1 MENEKKI
8 KGNSGPIE
16 AEKLMEIIDFSQR
29 CMCKISFNKNN
40 KTYFGSGFFCKLSI
54 NELGFNNKPFLMTN
68 NHVIDLNY
76 LQSNNEIAL
85 EINKI
90 KKILNIKDRYKF
102 TNILNDFTI
111 IEIIDS
117 DNIDDFFEVFPNVMS
132 FNSERNFDDYDI
144 IIPQFPLGNKLSISS
159 GTIKRIDYNIIH
171 TASTEHGSSGSPIL
185 SPDNLKLI
193 GIHKQSYKDLNENIG
208 SFIKNILLSIKIG
221 GNFNIS
227 KLKLIKTIQNN
238 YYLKELILLNDGRP
252 CTIDILDN
260 VKVYDSDNFT
270 PKISIQKANKIEDED
285 SLSIE
290 KFPILCCNEENKI
303 IFKEKHTI
311 NIVDIDNLDEYQII
325 QKIENNWIKYI
336 FSIDNYII
344 GTNYDEPQPPNECV
358 YVYKKNLEKYSLV
371 NRNVFECSYDSFYF
385 EKLYFKDWEIY
396 FWNSSART
404 MFGLDIKK
412 IKKKKFIKFD
422 PDEING
428 YFYRNQM
435 VTFGPSYIII
445 GNEEI
450 LLDLKKLKEIKDEKE
465 EEFFSS
471 GISSLSLKTNAI
483 IEEKDFYN
491 NMRQQSCYQNLN
503 EKSFIYLNFS
513 SHLKQ
518 FNVKASKSDF
528 EIQLFKER
536 EDINGQFFIKKDD
549 LLFVLKGKDL
559 LIYQFSNC

>member
-117 DNIDDFFEVFPNVMS
+117 DNINDFFEVFPNVMS

>member
-117 DNIDDFFEVFPNVMS
+117 DNINDFFEVFPNVMS

-285 SLSIE
+285 SLSIGN
-290 KFPILCCNEENKI
+290 FPSLCCNEENQI

-358 YVYKKNLEKYSLV
+358 YVYKKHLEKYSLV
-371 NRNVFECSYDSFYF
+371 DRNVFECSYDAFYF

-471 GISSLSLKTNAI
+471 GTSLSLKTNAI
-483 IEEKDFYN
+483 IEGKYFYN

>member
-159 GTIKRIDYNIIH
+159 GTIKKIDYNIIH

-193 GIHKQSYKDLNENIG
+193 GIHKQSYKELNENIG

-285 SLSIE
+285 SLSLE
-290 KFPILCCNEENKI
+290 NFPILCCNEENKI
-303 IFKEKHTI
+303 IFNEKHTI

-325 QKIENNWIKYI
+325 QKIENNWINYI

-371 NRNVFECSYDSFYF
+371 DRNVFERSYNSFYF

-396 FWNSSART
+396 FWNSSARI

-412 IKKKKFIKFD
+412 KIKKKFIKFY

-435 VTFGPSYIII
+435 VTFEPSYIII

-450 LLDLKKLKEIKDEKE
+450 LLDLKKIKEIKDEKE
-465 EEFFSS
+465 EKFFSS
-471 GISSLSLKTNAI
+471 GISSLSLKKNAI
-483 IEEKDFYN
+483 IEEIGYYD
-491 NMRQQSCYQNLN
+491 NMRQKSCYQNLN
-503 EKSFIYLNFS
+503 ENSFIYLNFS

-536 EDINGQFFIKKDD
+536 EDINGHFFIKKDD

>member
-40 KTYFGSGFFCKLSI
+40 KTYFSSGFFCKLSI

-117 DNIDDFFEVFPNVMS
+117 DNINDFFEVFPNVMS

-285 SLSIE
+285 SLSIGN
-290 KFPILCCNEENKI
+290 FPSLCCNEENQI

-358 YVYKKNLEKYSLV
+358 YVYKKHLEKYSLV
-371 NRNVFECSYDSFYF
+371 DRNVFECSYDAFYF

>member
-285 SLSIE
+285 SLSIGN
-290 KFPILCCNEENKI
+290 FPSLCCNEENQI

-325 QKIENNWIKYI
+325 QKIENNWINYI

-358 YVYKKNLEKYSLV
+358 YVYKKHLEKYSLV
-371 NRNVFECSYDSFYF
+371 DRNVFECSYDAFYF

>member
-159 GTIKRIDYNIIH
+159 GTIKKIDYNIIH

-193 GIHKQSYKDLNENIG
+193 GIHKQSYKELNENIG

-227 KLKLIKTIQNN
+227 KLKLIKTIKNN

-285 SLSIE
+285 SLSLE
-290 KFPILCCNEENKI
+290 NFPILCCNEENKI
-303 IFKEKHTI
+303 IFNEKHTI

-325 QKIENNWIKYI
+325 QKIENNWINYI

-371 NRNVFECSYDSFYF
+371 DRNVFERSYNSFYF

-396 FWNSSART
+396 FWNSSARI

-412 IKKKKFIKFD
+412 KIKKKFIKFY

-435 VTFGPSYIII
+435 VTFEPSYIII

-450 LLDLKKLKEIKDEKE
+450 LLDLKKIKEIKDEKE
-465 EEFFSS
+465 EKFFSS
-471 GISSLSLKTNAI
+471 GISSLSLKKNAI
-483 IEEKDFYN
+483 IEEIGYYD
-491 NMRQQSCYQNLN
+491 NMRQKSCYQNLN
-503 EKSFIYLNFS
+503 ENSFIYLNFS

-536 EDINGQFFIKKDD
+536 EDINGHFFIKKDD